1 MSSTSTIEPFKIAV
15 PDEALERLR
24 AKLQLATLPG
34 PTDFSDDPN
43 YGARLSDIERLVSYW
58 RDQYDWRRAEADLNS
73 KLPQFTTTVAVDGH
87 GDIKIHFVHQ
97 KSEREDSIP
106 LLFCHGCESQ

>member
-1 MSSTSTIEPFKIAV
+1 MSSTSTTEPFKIAV

-24 AKLQLATLPG
+24 AKLPLAPLPG

-73 KLPQFTTTVAVDGH
+73 KLLQFTTTVAVDGH
-87 GDIKIHFVHQ
+87 GDLKIHFVHQ

-106 LLFCHGCESQ
+106 LLFCHGCES